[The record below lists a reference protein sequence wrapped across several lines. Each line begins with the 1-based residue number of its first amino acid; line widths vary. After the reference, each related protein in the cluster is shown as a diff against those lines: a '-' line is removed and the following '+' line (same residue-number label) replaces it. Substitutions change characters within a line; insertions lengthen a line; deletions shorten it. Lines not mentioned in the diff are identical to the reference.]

1 VSVVNHEKTMESIAT
16 MGARLA
22 EEVSQVMAELEAGEL
37 TPRGGGRTPRLRGC
51 PSWDTPSGR

>member
-37 TPRGGGRTPRLRGC
+37 TPRGAASRRLRGC